1 MQQIADISGE
11 AVEII
16 IVDDRKENLFA
27 MEAVLADPAYK
38 LTCLNSGESLLDYML
53 NADVSQVAV
62 ILLDIQMPGMD
73 GLEAAR
79 FIKSR
84 KSFRNIPILFV
95 TAHSQTESGITN
107 SYSTG
112 AIDYIQKPFNPDIL
126 RYKIRALVRVHH
138 YQQELERANRR
149 LRQKTLELER
159 NNMMLAAAEEKL
171 NRANQELEQTV
182 EKRTASLV
190 RAYQEIRE
198 SHLLFHTVFSTSPC
212 MLAIRS
218 VEDIFLDVNDA
229 WKELSGYS
237 LEDMNQTTGPYLNI
251 KALEQETFIGSTQPP
266 FHHNTKIQFQTKT
279 GAVRFGLLS
288 EQPLLLEGVPKLLI
302 VILDITE
309 KEHWESQSARLERL
323 HLIGEMAAAIAHEVR
338 NPMTTVSGFLQL
350 YKRQHRALTEES
362 VNMMLEEINRANSII
377 TEFLTLA
384 KNKASDLQPHSLN
397 TIVQS
402 IFPLIQA
409 EAVMNSKQAEAELAP
424 TPDLKLDEKEIR
436 QMILNMALNGLDSME
451 PGGTLRIAT
460 AMDGTSVLLIISDE
474 GCGMSEEVV
483 QKLGTP
489 FYTTK
494 DSGTGLGL
502 AVCYSIAARHN
513 ASIRVETGS
522 QGSRFIISF
531 IPPAHPEQE

>member
-1 MQQIADISGE
+1 
-11 AVEII
+11 
-16 IVDDRKENLFA
+16 
-27 MEAVLADPAYK
+27 
-38 LTCLNSGESLLDYML
+38 
-53 NADVSQVAV
+53 
-62 ILLDIQMPGMD
+62 
-73 GLEAAR
+73 
-79 FIKSR
+79 
-84 KSFRNIPILFV
+84 
-95 TAHSQTESGITN
+95 
-107 SYSTG
+107 
-112 AIDYIQKPFNPDIL
+112 
-126 RYKIRALVRVHH
+126 
-138 YQQELERANRR
+138 
-149 LRQKTLELER
+149 
-159 NNMMLAAAEEKL
+159 MLAAAEEKL

-218 VEDIFLDVNDA
+218 VEDTFLDVNDT
-229 WKELSGYS
+229 WRELSGYS
-237 LEDMNQTTGPYLNI
+237 LEDMNEMSGPYLDM
-251 KALEQETFIGSTQPP
+251 KLLEQETTLIGGANAPL
-266 FHHNTKIQFQTKT
+266 HRNTKIQFQTKAGT
-279 GAVRFGLLS
+279 VRFGLLS
-288 EQPLLLEGVPKLLI
+288 EQPLMLEGVPKLLI

-350 YKRQHRALTEES
+350 YKRQRKELTEES
-362 VNMMLEEINRANSII
+362 VNMMLEEINRANGII

-384 KNKASDLQPHSLN
+384 KNKSSDLQPRSLN
-397 TIVQS
+397 AIVQS

-409 EAVMNSKQAEAELAP
+409 EAVMNSKQALAELTP
-424 TPDLKLDEKEIR
+424 TPDLRLDEKEIR

-451 PGGTLRIAT
+451 AGGTLRIET
-460 AMDGTSVLLIISDE
+460 FIDGDSVSLSVADE

-522 QGSRFIISF
+522 QGSKFIISF
-531 IPPAHPEQE
+531 IPVQQPE

>member
-1 MQQIADISGE
+1 MLQAADISGE

-16 IVDDRKENLFA
+16 IVDDKKENLFA

-112 AIDYIQKPFNPDIL
+112 AIDYVQKPFNPDIL
-126 RYKIRALVRVHH
+126 RYKIKALVRVHH
-138 YQQELERANRR
+138 YQQELERANSR
-149 LRQKTLELER
+149 LQQKTLELEK
-159 NNMMLAAAEEKL
+159 NNKMLAAAEEKL
-171 NRANQELEQTV
+171 NRANQELEQIV
-182 EKRTASLV
+182 ENRTASLV

-198 SHLLFHTVFSTSPC
+198 SHQLFRTVFSTSPC
-212 MLAIRS
+212 MLAIRTM
-218 VEDIFLDVNDA
+218 EDIFLDVNDT
-229 WKELSGYS
+229 WCDLSGYS
-237 LEDMNQTTGPYLNI
+237 LEDMNRMSEPYLNM
-251 KALEQETFIGSTQPP
+251 KVLEQETFNPGTQAPL
-266 FHHNTKIQFQTKT
+266 HRNIKIQFQTKT
-279 GAVRFGLLS
+279 GAVRYGLLT
-288 EQPLLLEGVPKLLI
+288 EQPLLLEGVPKHLI

-309 KEHWESQSARLERL
+309 KEHWQSQTARLERL

-350 YKRQHRALTEES
+350 YKRQRKQLTEES
-362 VNMMLEEINRANSII
+362 VNMMLEEINRANGII

-384 KNKASDLQPHSLN
+384 KNKSSDLQPRSLN
-397 TIVQS
+397 AIVQS

-409 EAVMNSKQAEAELAP
+409 EAVMNSKQAVAELTP
-424 TPDLKLDEKEIR
+424 TPDLRLDEKEIR

-451 PGGTLRIAT
+451 AGGTLRIET
-460 AMDGTSVLLIISDE
+460 ALDGPTVLLRISDE

-494 DSGTGLGL
+494 ESGTGLGL

-522 QGSRFIISF
+522 HGSTFIISF
-531 IPPAHPEQE
+531 IPPQQPEPG

>member
-1 MQQIADISGE
+1 MQQAADIPGE

-27 MEAVLADPAYK
+27 MEAVLADPAYR
-38 LTCLNSGESLLDYML
+38 LTCLNSGEALLDYML
-53 NADVSQVAV
+53 NADASQVAV

-112 AIDYIQKPFNPDIL
+112 AIDYVQKPFNPDIL

-159 NNMMLAAAEEKL
+159 NNRMLAAAEEKL
-171 NRANQELEQTV
+171 NRVNQELEQTV

-198 SHLLFHTVFSTSPC
+198 SHLLFRTVFSTSPC

-218 VEDIFLDVNDA
+218 VEDEFLDVNDA
-229 WKELSGYS
+229 WRELSGYS
-237 LEDMNQTTGPYLNI
+237 LEEMNRMPEPYLDM
-251 KALEQETFIGSTQPP
+251 KLLEQESFTADEQAL
-266 FHHNTKIQFQTKT
+266 FHRNAKIQFQTKT

-302 VILDITE
+302 VIMDITE

-350 YKRQHRALTEES
+350 YKRQRRELTEES

-384 KNKASDLQPHSLN
+384 KNKSSDLQPRSLN
-397 TIVQS
+397 AIVES

-409 EAVMNSKQAEAELAP
+409 EAVMNSKQALAELKPIPA
-424 TPDLKLDEKEIR
+424 LRLDEKEIR

-451 PGGTLRIAT
+451 PGGTLRIET
-460 AMDGTSVLLIISDE
+460 AMDGTSVLLTIADE
-474 GCGMSEEVV
+474 GCGMTEDVV

-502 AVCYSIAARHN
+502 AVCYSIASRHN

-522 QGSRFIISF
+522 QGSKFIISF
-531 IPPAHPEQE
+531 TPPQQQPE

>member
-1 MQQIADISGE
+1 MQQAADFSGE

-38 LTCLNSGESLLDYML
+38 LTCLNSGEALLDYML

-79 FIKSR
+79 FVKSR

-95 TAHSQTESGITN
+95 TAHSQSETGITN

-218 VEDIFLDVNDA
+218 VEDTFLDVNDT
-229 WKELSGYS
+229 WRELSGYS
-237 LEDMNQTTGPYLNI
+237 LEDMNEMSGPYLDM
-251 KALEQETFIGSTQPP
+251 KLLEQETTLIGGANAPL
-266 FHHNTKIQFQTKT
+266 HRNTKIQFQTKAGT
-279 GAVRFGLLS
+279 VRFGLLS
-288 EQPLLLEGVPKLLI
+288 EQPLMLEGVPKLLI

-350 YKRQHRALTEES
+350 YKRQRKELTEES
-362 VNMMLEEINRANSII
+362 VNMMLEEINRANGII

-384 KNKASDLQPHSLN
+384 KNKSSDLQPRSLN
-397 TIVQS
+397 AIVQS

-409 EAVMNSKQAEAELAP
+409 EAVMNSKQALAELTP
-424 TPDLKLDEKEIR
+424 TPDLRLDEKEIR

-451 PGGTLRIAT
+451 AGGTLRIET
-460 AMDGTSVLLIISDE
+460 FIDGDSVSLSVADE

-522 QGSRFIISF
+522 QGSKFIISF
-531 IPPAHPEQE
+531 IPVQQPE

>member
-1 MQQIADISGE
+1 MQPTTVVSGE
-11 AVEII
+11 TVEII

-27 MEAVLADPAYK
+27 MEAVLAEPAYR
-38 LTCLNSGESLLDYML
+38 LTCLNSGEALLDYML

-84 KSFRNIPILFV
+84 KSFRNIPILFI
-95 TAHSQTESGITN
+95 TAYSQTESNITQ
-107 SYSTG
+107 SYSAG
-112 AIDYIQKPFNPDIL
+112 AIDYVQKPFNPDIL
-126 RYKIRALVRVHH
+126 RHKIRALVRLHH
-138 YQQELERANRR
+138 YQQELERTNRM
-149 LRQKTLELER
+149 LRQKTRELEQ
-159 NNMMLAAAEEKL
+159 NNGMLAAAEEKL
-171 NRANQELEQTV
+171 NLANQELEQTV

-198 SHLLFHTVFSTSPC
+198 SHTLFHTVFSTSPC
-212 MLAIRS
+212 MLAICS
-218 VEDIFLDVNDA
+218 IENQQFLDINEA
-229 WKELSGYS
+229 WRELSGYT
-237 LEDMNQTTGPYLNI
+237 LEEMNCQAEPYMGIRL
-251 KALEQETFIGSTQPP
+251 LEQELYGNGGTDRFRR
-266 FHHNTKIQFQTKT
+266 NAKIHFQTKSGT
-279 GAVRFGLLS
+279 GRFGLLS
-288 EQPLLLEGVPKLLI
+288 EQPLLLEGERKFLI

-309 KEHWESQSARLERL
+309 KEHWEAQSARLERL

-350 YKRQHRALTEES
+350 FKRKGRELTEEA
-362 VNMMLEEINRANSII
+362 VDMMLEEISRANSII
-377 TEFLTLA
+377 TEFLTMA
-384 KNKASDLQPHSLN
+384 KNKSSDLQPRSLQE
-397 TIVQS
+397 IVTS
-402 IFPLIQA
+402 ILPLIQA
-409 EAVMNSKQAEAELAP
+409 EAVMNSKQALAELEP
-424 TPDLKLDEKEIR
+424 VPLLRLDEKEIR

-451 PGGTLRIAT
+451 AGGTLRIGIRLE
-460 AMDGTSVLLIISDE
+460 GTSVLLQIADE
-474 GCGMSEEVV
+474 GCGMTEDVL

-522 QGSRFIISF
+522 GGSTFIISF
-531 IPPAHPEQE
+531 PPLQE